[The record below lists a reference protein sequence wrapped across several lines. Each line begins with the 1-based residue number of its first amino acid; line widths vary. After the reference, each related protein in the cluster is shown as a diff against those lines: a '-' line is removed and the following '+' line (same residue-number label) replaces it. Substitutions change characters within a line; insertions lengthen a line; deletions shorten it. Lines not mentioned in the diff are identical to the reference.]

1 VSYLNESG
9 GDSKGTAPHGSNG
22 GKGKE
27 GAKVRAGQGDGALCD
42 RPVSDHSPRIIAIF
56 SLNAVLP
63 IVQVEPGSAAWR
75 AGVDITDCTRNE
87 I

>member
-1 VSYLNESG
+1 MGRTEERER
-9 GDSKGTAPHGSNG
+9 KGRKCEQD
-22 GKGKE
+22 KGM
-27 GAKVRAGQGDGALCD
+27 GALCD
-42 RPVSDHSPRIIAIF
+42 RPVSDHSPWMIAIF
-56 SLNAVLP
+56 SLNAVPP